1 MNIDEKE
8 GNYKVIFDSLE
19 RFYSECD
26 IVEDTGYK
34 SGYAYCPWDECND
47 RNEPSWV
54 GLSKEE
60 ILKSKYSYKKGLD
73 ELKSL
78 EEDFDLGG
86 TKRCYKWDETD
97 GDDMNYERFID
108 ELPAMKKRIRKQG
121 DSQGKIINLHVSV
134 GENCNI
140 RFDEMLNRS
149 YTVMRLVDYLE
160 NLNFRVGIYV
170 YSDVSDLGKYKGN
183 SIKHLHTEIQI
194 KKPEEPLIKSLIL
207 TCISPW
213 MLRYHLFK
221 FWTAK
226 FKCHDNLGHS
236 ISTYYPNTK
245 TDIYFPTRSCL
256 NDKDSKQF
264 LKDLLKEFNY
274 EEQYIH

>member
-1 MNIDEKE
+1 MNVEEKE
-8 GNYKVIFDSLE
+8 GHYKVIFDNLE
-19 RFYSECD
+19 KFYNECD

-34 SGYAYCPWDECND
+34 SGRAYCSWDECNNRD
-47 RNEPSWV
+47 EPDWV
-54 GLSKEE
+54 GLSREN
-60 ILKSKYSYKKGLD
+60 ILRCKYSYKEGLD
-73 ELKSL
+73 QLKAL
-78 EEDFDLGG
+78 EEDFNLGG

-108 ELPAMKKRIRKQG
+108 EMPAMKKRLRKEGNGQG
-121 DSQGKIINLHVSV
+121 RIINLHISV

-140 RFDEMLNRS
+140 RFEEMLNRS

-170 YSDVSDLGKYKGN
+170 YSDVSDLGKYKDKRLN
-183 SIKHLHTEIQI
+183 QLHVEIQI

-226 FKCHDNLGHS
+226 FKCGYCLGS
-236 ISTYYPNTK
+236 AARIEYTNTK
-245 TDIYFPTRSCL
+245 QDIYFTTGSCL
-256 NDKDSKQF
+256 TEDDSNKY
-264 LKDLLKEFNY
+264 LKDLLKQFNY
-274 EEQYIH
+274 EE